1 LTFERKAASS
11 TGAKKISTELID
23 IQHRPMRL
31 SKKSDYALRV
41 LFDLVEHRGRGPVS
55 MNDLAKRN
63 DVPKRFLEHIMLELK
78 KEGWVESF
86 PGRKGGY
93 QLAQDPEKITMGQV
107 VRRFDGV
114 LAPIGCVSVSHPVR
128 CSQESTCRF
137 RRSARDSQPHGWHH
151 GSSNPR
157 ACPCPTA
164 GDQQGGIHT

>member
-1 LTFERKAASS
+1 
-11 TGAKKISTELID
+11 
-23 IQHRPMRL
+23 MRL

-78 KEGWVESF
+78 KEVWVESF

-93 QLAQDPEKITMGQV
+93 QLAQEPEKITMGQV
-107 VRRFDGV
+107 VRRIDGV
-114 LAPIGCVSVSHPVR
+114 LAPIGCVSVSHAVR

-137 RRSARDSQPHGWHH
+137 RRVLLEIRNLTAR
-151 GSSNPR
+151 
-157 ACPCPTA
+157 TM
-164 GDQQGGIHT
+164 DQATLARVHAQRPVTSKEVFTLDLLDGEGI